1 MDVNTTDAVDGC
13 EVCCDLKDDDSFEYQ
28 SMPVI
33 ELCREIDETEIHEE
47 YFYILCDV
55 LDQCVSYN
63 DAQQIRSWHRKG
75 SFEGRQVGMKASKYM
90 QRIFK
95 YSGASP
101 CCFISAL
108 VYMERFKVAHPT
120 VTLTSKTLQR
130 LLLVPVMLATKYL
143 EDCFCNN
150 ACWAEIGGLALR
162 ELNTLEIEFILGIG
176 FDLSVH
182 PDDYARRTQDLCRFD
197 SKRRAQRQ
205 PRVSARVSSASRRPH
220 DPDPVSAPQS
230 EHSHHA
236 VHFTTADGERED
248 AAVGL
253 VEAAGALRIAGSGR
267 ESAAAAKITR
277 AAAAA
282 ACCGK
287 SPTPDGPASPG
298 PPADL

>member
-1 MDVNTTDAVDGC
+1 
-13 EVCCDLKDDDSFEYQ
+13 
-28 SMPVI
+28 
-33 ELCREIDETEIHEE
+33 
-47 YFYILCDV
+47 
-55 LDQCVSYN
+55 
-63 DAQQIRSWHRKG
+63 
-75 SFEGRQVGMKASKYM
+75 MKASKYM